1 MFNRKKSEV
10 SGDESHTS
18 NNIKVDKFLPFT
30 TNVNYNH
37 HNKKYERVNVVADN
51 GDSINSSLSKGEEYV
66 SMSLVIDLVKEIVQ
80 QELLA
85 AGVISK
91 K

>member
-1 MFNRKKSEV
+1 MFNRKKSKV
-10 SGDESHTS
+10 SSGEFHTS

-30 TNVNYNH
+30 TNVNNNN

-51 GDSINSSLSKGEEYV
+51 GDSINSSLSKDEEYV
-66 SMSLVIDLVKEIVQ
+66 SMSLVIDLIKEIVH
-80 QELLA
+80 QEILA

>member
-1 MFNRKKSEV
+1 LFNRKKIEV

-18 NNIKVDKFLPFT
+18 NNIKVDKLLTFT
-30 TNVNYNH
+30 TNVNNNH
-37 HNKKYERVNVVADN
+37 HNKKYEPFNVVADN